1 MNFVKIPFF
10 LQELISFLVGITNV
24 LSLGLGDLAFTA
36 PKTFLREIVIDFSNK
51 NEKTEII

>member
-51 NEKTEII
+51 NDKTEII